1 MLEQTIEQLQSQN
14 TLLKVEFAQAA
25 RLPGTGNNSKY
36 SLASAAPSMDAVP
49 RLRESSRAMDS
60 NGAAG
65 ATNGVACTADR
76 ASDTPADRECWLT
89 VRPESSVGRWWDER
103 VESPC
108 SDPPDVEDEQSDDE
122 LRDEELSDDETN
134 EQVSTIDAQTKGDML
149 ATISKVF
156 GDGPQRSTSP
166 DTQVHEELGMKQ
178 SPHDKLDVV
187 FDWHS
192 PRVSD
197 ASETQ
202 VTSPTSAWLGQVRR
216 ACTCT
221 RTQAS
226 PHATAQHGTAL
237 HGMEWCS
244 VAHGLHAHMH
254 ARTHAR
260 THACMHARMHSG
272 L

>member
-1 MLEQTIEQLQSQN
+1 MQIKMLEQTIENLQNQN
-14 TLLKVEFAQAA
+14 KLLKDFAHFAQKEDAEAVLA
-25 RLPGTGNNSKY
+25 RATGS
-36 SLASAAPSMDAVP
+36 P
-49 RLRESSRAMDS
+49 RNHLTAMEM
-60 NGAAG
+60 A
-65 ATNGVACTADR
+65 
-76 ASDTPADRECWLT
+76 

-103 VESPC
+103 GPSPC
-108 SDPPDVEDEQSDDE
+108 NEQYAAEDEESDDS
-122 LRDEELSDDETN
+122 LGDEELSDDETN
-134 EQVSTIDAQTKGDML
+134 EQASPIDAQTKGDML